1 MQRKILQI
9 DEEEWGIKNIPDI
22 YTSFFN
28 SLTSSELNQFLTTIN
43 NLTTLGAEGFAYRVI
58 DSKGISSLFSNS
70 RNWYNVCCKEG
81 FADLLKQHINEE
93 MRYVFK
99 NKSNSIRAI
108 TTIGVSSVYPRL
120 INEYGLNENI
130 SKYKFNK
137 DNIEIFY
144 LIYDKKSPYAKSSIL
159 RYLERI
165 ESHIDKMSEALS
177 RLREWY
183 LFKMDRKEILEKKL
197 LNKIWKRDVLK
208 TNLRVIHDDRLI
220 YLTPREYQC
229 LELMSFKDLLGR
241 VKTMIDIGEELSIS
255 QFTAR
260 DCINRIKEK
269 FGAYPLLML

>member
-1 MQRKILQI
+1 MQRKILQT

-28 SLTSSELNQFLTTIN
+28 SLTSSELEQFLTTIN
-43 NLTTLGAEGFAYRVI
+43 NLTTLGAEGVAYRVI
-58 DSKGISSLFSNS
+58 DSIGISSLFANS
-70 RNWYNVCCKEG
+70 RNWYNVCCNEE

-93 MRYVFK
+93 MHHVFK

-108 TTIGVSSVYPRL
+108 TTVGVSSVYPRL

-144 LIYDKKSPYAKSSIL
+144 LIYDKKSPYTKSSIL
-159 RYLERI
+159 RHLERI
-165 ESHIDKMSEALS
+165 EGHIDKMSEALS
-177 RLREWY
+177 RLRDWY
-183 LFKMDRKEILEKKL
+183 LFKMDRKQILEKKL
-197 LNKIWKRDVLK
+197 VNRIWKRDVLK
-208 TNLRVIHDDRLI
+208 SNLRVIHDDRLI